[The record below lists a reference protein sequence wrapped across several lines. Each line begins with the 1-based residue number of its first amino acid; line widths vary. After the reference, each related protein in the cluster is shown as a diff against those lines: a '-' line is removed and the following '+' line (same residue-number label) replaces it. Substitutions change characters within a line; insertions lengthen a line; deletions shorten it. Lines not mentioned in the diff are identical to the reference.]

1 MTLTPL
7 QATIMLLT
15 LLVGFC
21 GNAVNSGSFLG
32 VATTPKAWIPWLT
45 LVGGFLAGSVAS
57 LTQSGAL
64 NGSTVFTAV
73 VAGASALIA
82 GAGGAAAHAHT
93 IMGKKSTKPDPV
105 TAAAAKIAG
114 STLAVFLVCSCG
126 LTAAQGV
133 TDVGIGLNAAVCVL
147 DTYSTDIQSGKTEAD
162 AVADAVL
169 KCGVTAAQASGILS
183 SHRKAETVEGYVLK
197 PASK

>member
-15 LLVGFC
+15 LVVGFC

-32 VATTPKAWIPWLT
+32 VATTPKSWIPWLT
-45 LVGGFLAGSVAS
+45 LVGGFLAGGAAS
-57 LTQSGAL
+57 LSQSGSL

-82 GAGGAAAHAHT
+82 GAGGAAAHAH
-93 IMGKKSTKPDPV
+93 MVLGKKSNAV
-105 TAAAAKIAG
+105 AAAAAKIAG
-114 STLAVFLVCSCG
+114 SALLMSLFLACG
-126 LTAAQGV
+126 LTGTQAV

-147 DTYSTDIQSGKTEAD
+147 DTYSADVQAGKSEAD
-162 AVADAVL
+162 AVADAIV
-169 KCGVTAAQASGILS
+169 KCGVTAAQAGGILS
-183 SHRKAETVEGYVLK
+183 SHRKAETAEGYVLK
-197 PASK
+197 GAK